1 MCVRPPSTSSFRPV
15 AFTIRR
21 VSLGLE
27 RYTSI
32 DSSADGQRLVAS
44 VSNPTANLWTI
55 PITSGVAT
63 QSDVKPLRLPTVR
76 AFGPRYGGGALF
88 YRSSRSGGDGVWKF
102 QQGEST
108 EVWRGVD
115 GPLLEPPAVS
125 ADGRRIAIIL
135 RKQGKRL
142 LTTISTDGGDLK
154 TLSESFDASSSAA
167 WSPDG
172 KWIAVAGDDGS
183 GLGLFKIPSV
193 GAKPLLLAKGP
204 MASPLWSPDGSLI
217 VYTGPAIGGTGPML
231 MVRPDGTAVGAPAL
245 QARVGGERYR
255 FIPGTPKLVYM
266 IGGQTEKPTFWL
278 LDIPTKKTRKLAD
291 LDLAATR
298 TFDITPDGK
307 QIVFDSLRENSDVVL
322 INRAA
327 AKR

>member
-1 MCVRPPSTSSFRPV
+1 MCVRPPSTSSFRPG

-55 PITSGVAT
+55 PITPGVAT

-88 YRSSRSGGDGVWKF
+88 YLSSRSGGDGVWKF

-193 GAKPLLLAKGP
+193 GGKPLLLAKGP

-231 MVRPDGTAVGAPAL
+231 MVRC
-245 QARVGGERYR
+245 
-255 FIPGTPKLVYM
+255 
-266 IGGQTEKPTFWL
+266 
-278 LDIPTKKTRKLAD
+278 KLAS
-291 LDLAATR
+291 LAAGTR
-298 TFDITPDGK
+298 PLALCGNPEPNK
-307 QIVFDSLRENSDVVL
+307 ARPL
-322 INRAA
+322 
-327 AKR
+327 